1 MRFSRVLQQATQKV
15 TTGIVG
21 IPVKPA
27 ARPELIS
34 AYKRTLD
41 ELKEKIPKTA
51 TYRQSV
57 EAITTHRLKVAEE
70 NDDTAKIEE
79 LIGSGQIEEL
89 VYQAEDELKLISK
102 MAEWKA
108 WEPLEEPAP
117 PRQWEYFKKARLTE

>member
-1 MRFSRVLQQATQKV
+1 V

-21 IPVKPA
+21 IPVNPT

-41 ELKEKIPKTA
+41 ELKAKIPATA
-51 TYRQSV
+51 AYRQSV
-57 EAITTHRLKVAEE
+57 EAITTHRLKIAEA

-79 LIGSGQIEEL
+79 LIGGGQIEEL
-89 VYQAEDELKLISK
+89 IFQAEDEIKLVSK
-102 MAEWKA
+102 MAEWRA

-117 PRQWEYFKKARLTE
+117 PRQWEYFKRAPVTE